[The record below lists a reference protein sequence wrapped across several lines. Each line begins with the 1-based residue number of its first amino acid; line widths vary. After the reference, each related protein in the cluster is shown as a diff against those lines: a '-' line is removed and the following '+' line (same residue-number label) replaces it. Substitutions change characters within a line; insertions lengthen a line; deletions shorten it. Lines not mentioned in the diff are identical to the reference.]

1 MKMKFKLIFI
11 LIIVVFSPIRI
22 SYASTNFELYEQ
34 EGLKTYYI
42 TSNVNVREGKGGE
55 VIYTKRKGEKIEAYN
70 EDGYLI
76 FEEEGEQR
84 SIWYTFATTEAP

>member
-34 EGLKTYYI
+34 EDLKTYYI
-42 TSNVNVREGKGGE
+42 TSNVNVR
-55 VIYTKRKGEKIEAYN
+55 
-70 EDGYLI
+70 
-76 FEEEGEQR
+76 
-84 SIWYTFATTEAP
+84 